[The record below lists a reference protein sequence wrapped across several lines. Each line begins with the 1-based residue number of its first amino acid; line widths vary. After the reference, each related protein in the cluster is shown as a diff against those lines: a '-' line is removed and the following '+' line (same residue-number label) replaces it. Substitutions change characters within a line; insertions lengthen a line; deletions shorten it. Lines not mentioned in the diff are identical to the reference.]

1 MFVISFRVRVFLF
14 SSSFSEEQ
22 SAVGPREICFPFAW
36 QAGETK
42 PYGKN
47 VSPYDISI
55 CFQVGGKRTGGKA
68 ENIGKAHGKC
78 CAQTVCYY
86 RRNCDG
92 MESGCWHIYLSQH
105 VD

>member
-1 MFVISFRVRVFLF
+1 MFFFFPPPFRRNNLRSDLVR
-14 SSSFSEEQ
+14 
-22 SAVGPREICFPFAW
+22 SAFHLPGKQAKQNHTERMLVRMTFPF
-36 QAGETK
+36 
-42 PYGKN
+42 
-47 VSPYDISI
+47 VCRS
-55 CFQVGGKRTGGKA
+55 GGNGLEGKA
-68 ENIGKAHGKC
+68 ENIGKAHGKY